1 MYNILYNFILSFHL
15 VYNNNNINLCGKD
28 SKLQILDYN
37 KVKFYSTLWESNN
50 GNDNN
55 IKNLNKLTNN
65 PLHYYFAYYNS
76 KDKLNSTPEFIGGLI
91 LDTRYK
97 IFDLNSIIENPNN
110 INSSLFYEYILELEE
125 LCYLCNVSLTI
136 ENLKYFSNSK
146 YWYLINNYF

>member
-1 MYNILYNFILSFHL
+1 MHQNI
-15 VYNNNNINLCGKD
+15 
-28 SKLQILDYN
+28 
-37 KVKFYSTLWESNN
+37 
-50 GNDNN
+50 
-55 IKNLNKLTNN
+55 
-65 PLHYYFAYYNS
+65 S

-125 LCYLCNVSLTI
+125 LCYACNVSLTI
-136 ENLKYFSNSK
+136 ENLKYYSNSK